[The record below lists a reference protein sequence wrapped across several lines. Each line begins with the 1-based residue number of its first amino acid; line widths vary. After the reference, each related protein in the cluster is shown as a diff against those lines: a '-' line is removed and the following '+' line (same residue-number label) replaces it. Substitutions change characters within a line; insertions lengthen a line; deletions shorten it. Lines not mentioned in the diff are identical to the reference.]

1 MKQEPSLN
9 QEAGKRTKTAG
20 PRFNIVIVYD
30 AKNAAS
36 RAMNFV
42 SGLVR
47 QFGDDFGFRCGLWR
61 FDVLGLPRMRTAAAR
76 AGDAA
81 DLLIVSALS
90 DTDLPLPVK
99 DWLNWC
105 ADGKTPGSAA
115 LVALL
120 ESHRGSDEAQCS
132 TRQFLQSAADRSLMD
147 LFLYEV
153 NLPQTSPAS
162 ASETVRERANP
173 CSAAFQKIFLRGRPP
188 PRSRA

>member
-1 MKQEPSLN
+1 
-9 QEAGKRTKTAG
+9 
-20 PRFNIVIVYD
+20 VIVYD
-30 AKNAAS
+30 GTNAVS
-36 RAMNFV
+36 RAKNFV

-47 QFGDDFGFRCGLWR
+47 QFGDDFGFRCNLWR
-61 FDVLGLPRMRTAAAR
+61 FDVLGLPRVRTAAAR

-81 DLLIVSALS
+81 DLLIVSASS

-105 ADGKTPGSAA
+105 ADGKTHGSAA

-120 ESHRGSDEAQCS
+120 ESHGRLDDVQCP
-132 TRQFLQSAADRSLMD
+132 TCQFLQSTADRSLMD

-153 NLPQTSPAS
+153 DLPQTSPAL
-162 ASETVRERANP
+162 APETVRERADP
-173 CSAAFQKIFLRGRPP
+173 CSPAFQKIFLRGRPP